1 MAKEGK
7 SRDELVEEL
16 NSCHRRL
23 KQMEGLMEDKADT
36 ELNGSETILLVEDD
50 DHVRGSVRRI
60 LEHYGYQV
68 LEAYD
73 AQSALGLVQQNA
85 VTYDLVLTDIMM
97 PGLSGRDL
105 VERLQALKPKVK
117 VLFMS
122 GYADGE
128 LIPDDV
134 FDVLDSGQ
142 NFLEKPFTPEI
153 LATKIRHVLDAAD
166 KTD

>member
-1 MAKEGK
+1 MVGDGK

-16 NSCHRRL
+16 KSCHRRIKQL
-23 KQMEGLMEDKADT
+23 EDQMEGKPETDLG
-36 ELNGSETILLVEDD
+36 GSETILLVEDD

-105 VERLQALKPKVK
+105 VERLKVLKPKVK

-122 GYADGE
+122 GYADSE

-142 NFLEKPFTPEI
+142 NFLEKPFTPET
-153 LATKIRHVLDAAD
+153 LAAKLRQVLDHID